1 MKMYN
6 INGEFFVY
14 MDDEIS
20 IKRDNYDPVSEAQL
34 LRSIAKALV
43 QIDSLTQA
51 VEDMRQVMA
60 PDSQREVSV

>member
-34 LRSIAKALV
+34 LHSIAKALV